1 MSNPPPA
8 WPGYA
13 QAAAASGGFGPG
25 VARIKPTPPVQ
36 QGALPASNAAP
47 WARGQTPPGGDA
59 TSRGLG
65 ALSNAAT
72 SNATQHAVANVGHVP
87 KARKP
92 YTITK
97 QRERWTDEEHERFLA
112 ALKLHGRA
120 WRKIEEHVGTK
131 SAVQIRSHAQ
141 KFFSKLMREA
151 AKSGDASGVASAGVS
166 GSASEHGVSASVI
179 PPARPKRKPAH
190 PYPRKAP
197 EGGDRA
203 KNATTMS
210 GDRRTVS
217 TDGGTRT
224 EVSDGTI
231 TGADVNSFAAFGHGA
246 FGHGGFDAA
255 HAAALASSY
264 AQFPAAPAAGPAAGA
279 TNAASYFNPYLLP
292 ANPTAAMYQMNAA
305 LKGATNATT
314 PRAAN
319 ATTDDAAQAAAM
331 RRFMHAFQGLTGMPA
346 AMTAPAAPP
355 PPAPQPGPPQPG
367 PAAHGGGG
375 AAAAGANP
383 SAATDFFAAMMAAAT
398 SNASA
403 NLGSAESAFSQW
415 AAAAAA
421 QQQSNT
427 AQAQQAAAM
436 SQMMMMMMPGY
447 AQAAAAVATAAGGA
461 AAADPNPNP
470 NPNPNADADAD
481 ANANLQSLADFAA
494 KQHRP
499 REFEEPQP
507 VAEKKPEFDF
517 NAVAARKA
525 RSTRAHPKAAA
536 AARASAEPPF
546 HPASTA
552 ANENDD
558 ASDPAS
564 EGDLNK
570 ESSPENDGS
579 RPSSHERGGA
589 SGSGEEDERDA
600 TAAARGGGGGET
612 AFHTTPFAWC
622 TPFLKDFS
630 RRHSS
635 PALPFQRL
643 TGKIFD

>member
-461 AAADPNPNP
+461 AAANPNPNP
-470 NPNPNADADAD
+470 NQNPNADADAD
-481 ANANLQSLADFAA
+481 ANANLQSLADFAV

-546 HPASTA
+546 PPASTA
-552 ANENDD
+552 ANDD

-612 AFHTTPFAWC
+612 ASHTTPFAWC

-643 TGKIFD
+643 TGKMFD